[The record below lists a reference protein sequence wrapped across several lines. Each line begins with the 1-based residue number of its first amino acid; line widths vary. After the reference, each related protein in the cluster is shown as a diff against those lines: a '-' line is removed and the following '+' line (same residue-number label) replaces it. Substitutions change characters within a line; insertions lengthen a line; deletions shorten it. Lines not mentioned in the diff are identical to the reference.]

1 MQGLRNARVA
11 KGLTQ
16 TQLAKAI
23 GISQANL
30 SFLETADVYPGEM
43 MLAKIN
49 QTLGYGTGTSL
60 PSGTYKG
67 GAKVKQKQT
76 EMVYDYMKKHGGI
89 SQRDAV
95 GFGCYRL
102 SARIHDL
109 RKEGHVIKSTNKGFS
124 GEFGSGHYAVYSL
137 AE

>member
-1 MQGLRNARVA
+1 MQGLKAARVA
-11 KGLTQ
+11 RGLTQ

-49 QTLGYGTGTSL
+49 QTLGYGTEKSSL
-60 PSGTYKG
+60 SVSCERGN
-67 GAKVKQKQT
+67 KVKQKQT
-76 EMVYDYMKKHGGI
+76 EMVYEYMKKHGGI

-109 RKEGHVIKSTNKGFS
+109 RAAGHLIKSTNKGFS
-124 GEFGSGHYAVYSL
+124 NEFGHGHYAVYSL